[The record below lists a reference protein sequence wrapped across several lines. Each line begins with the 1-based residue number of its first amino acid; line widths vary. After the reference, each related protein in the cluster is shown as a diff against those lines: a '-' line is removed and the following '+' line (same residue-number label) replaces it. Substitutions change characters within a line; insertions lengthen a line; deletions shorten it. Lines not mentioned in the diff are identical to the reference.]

1 MSRVGLILEICSVGF
16 WHTGDCGDEFS
27 WNDGCIISW
36 HLHCIVWT
44 QTAVWRGGLMHVR
57 QLTYELHSSNTNTI
71 VDLAS
76 HNYTA
81 ILCSVDT
88 SGCCSHCDL

>member
-16 WHTGDCGDEFS
+16 WHTGVCGDELS

-44 QTAVWRGGLMHVR
+44 QLLFGGAV
-57 QLTYELHSSNTNTI
+57 
-71 VDLAS
+71 
-76 HNYTA
+76 
-81 ILCSVDT
+81 
-88 SGCCSHCDL
+88 